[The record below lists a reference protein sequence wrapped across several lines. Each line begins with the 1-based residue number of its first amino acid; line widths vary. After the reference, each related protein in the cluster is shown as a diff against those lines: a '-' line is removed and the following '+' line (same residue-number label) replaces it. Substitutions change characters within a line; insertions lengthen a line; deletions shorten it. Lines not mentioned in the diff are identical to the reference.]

1 MGGEFVN
8 LNCRP
13 DRWRSA
19 ERMIRQGSHS
29 RSARP
34 LSEYLNVL
42 KICLKLLERSAPGSL
57 VLNFKHYSLARH
69 YIVMS
74 QHSSELSS
82 PAADLPVADA
92 AQQRLIEVFDMLAP
106 KPGMTRSSLE
116 GVNLMR
122 ANSPLPRMPVM
133 YEPSIVIVCQGRK
146 RGYLGDQV
154 FQYDAQQY
162 LVLSVPLPFEC
173 ETEASFDQ
181 PFLGISIR
189 VDLTMVAELLMALN
203 ETQGAAKNE
212 PLGIYST
219 PLDPALSSAVQRLLD
234 ALASP
239 LDARILAPSIVR
251 EICYRVLTG
260 EQGDAIRAA
269 LTHQN
274 HFGRVAKALRRIHAD
289 YHGALDVDTLAAEA
303 GMSLAV
309 FHAQFKAV
317 TATSPMQYVKTTRL
331 HHARLLMVQ
340 DGLNAGAAAARVGYE
355 SASQF
360 SREFKRLFGL
370 SPVDEVK
377 RMRAIYDS
385 PPPRIVQPVARYVT
399 AV

>member
-1 MGGEFVN
+1 M
-8 LNCRP
+8 
-13 DRWRSA
+13 
-19 ERMIRQGSHS
+19 
-29 RSARP
+29 
-34 LSEYLNVL
+34 
-42 KICLKLLERSAPGSL
+42 
-57 VLNFKHYSLARH
+57 LNFKHYSLVRH
-69 YIVMS
+69 YTVMS
-74 QHSSELSS
+74 TRTAE
-82 PAADLPVADA
+82 PASTDPSHQRMVDL
-92 AQQRLIEVFDMLAP
+92 FDLLAP
-106 KPGMTRSSLE
+106 NPGFTRSSLE

-122 ANSPLPRMPVM
+122 ANSPMPRMPVM

-173 ETEASFDQ
+173 ETEASPET
-181 PFLGISIR
+181 PFLAISVR
-189 VDLTMVAELLMALN
+189 VDLTMVAELLMTLN
-203 ETQGAAKNE
+203 ETQGATQNE
-212 PLGIYST
+212 PVGIYST
-219 PLDPALSSAVQRLLD
+219 PLDPALSNAVQRLME

-239 LDARILAPSIVR
+239 LDARILAPGVVR

-274 HFGRVAKALRRIHAD
+274 HFGRIAKALRRIHAD
-289 YHGALDVDTLAAEA
+289 YHGQLDVDTLAAEA

-360 SREFKRLFGL
+360 GREFKRLFGL

-377 RMRAIYDS
+377 RMRAVYE
-385 PPPRIVQPVARYVT
+385 PPAPPAVKPVARYVT

>member
-1 MGGEFVN
+1 M
-8 LNCRP
+8 
-13 DRWRSA
+13 
-19 ERMIRQGSHS
+19 
-29 RSARP
+29 
-34 LSEYLNVL
+34 
-42 KICLKLLERSAPGSL
+42 
-57 VLNFKHYSLARH
+57 LNFKHYSPGRH
-69 YIVMS
+69 YTVMS
-74 QHSSELSS
+74 TRSAE
-82 PAADLPVADA
+82 PATTDP
-92 AQQRLIEVFDMLAP
+92 AQQRVIELFDLLAP
-106 KPGMTRSSLE
+106 VPGITHSSLE

-122 ANSPLPRMPVM
+122 ANSPMPRRPVM

-146 RGYLGDQV
+146 RGFLGDQV

-173 ETEASFDQ
+173 ETEASLEK
-181 PFLGISIR
+181 PFLGISVR
-189 VDLTMVAELLMALN
+189 VDLTMIAELLMALN
-203 ETQGAAKNE
+203 ETQGAAQNE
-212 PLGIYST
+212 PVGIYST
-219 PLDPALSSAVQRLLD
+219 PLDPALCNAVQRLME

-239 LDARILAPSIVR
+239 LDARILAPGVVR

-274 HFGRVAKALRRIHAD
+274 HFGRIAKALRRIHAD
-289 YHGALDVDTLAAEA
+289 YHRELDVDTLAAEA

-377 RMRAIYDS
+377 RMRTVYDA
-385 PPPRIVQPVARYVT
+385 PPPRVQKPVARYVT

>member
-1 MGGEFVN
+1 M
-8 LNCRP
+8 
-13 DRWRSA
+13 
-19 ERMIRQGSHS
+19 
-29 RSARP
+29 
-34 LSEYLNVL
+34 
-42 KICLKLLERSAPGSL
+42 
-57 VLNFKHYSLARH
+57 LNFKHYSLARH
-69 YIVMS
+69 YTVMS
-74 QHSSELSS
+74 TRSVEPASVTHDPAERGQSAGGPTDSSQRRLV
-82 PAADLPVADA
+82 DL
-92 AQQRLIEVFDMLAP
+92 FDLLAP
-106 KPGMTRSSLE
+106 KPGMTRSSFE
-116 GVNLMR
+116 GVNLLR
-122 ANSPLPRMPVM
+122 ANSPMPRMPVM

-146 RGYLGDQV
+146 RGFLGDQV

-173 ETEASFDQ
+173 ETEASPEE
-181 PFLGISIR
+181 PFLAISVR

-203 ETQGAAKNE
+203 ETQGATQNE

-219 PLDPALSSAVQRLLD
+219 PLDPALSNAVQRLMD

-239 LDARILAPSIVR
+239 LDARILAPGVVR

-274 HFGRVAKALRRIHAD
+274 HFGRIAKALRRIHAD
-289 YHGALDVDTLAAEA
+289 YQGQLDVDTLASEA

-331 HHARLLMVQ
+331 HHARLLMAH

-377 RMRAIYDS
+377 RMRTVYDAP
-385 PPPRIVQPVARYVT
+385 PPPRVVKPVPRYVT

>member
-1 MGGEFVN
+1 
-8 LNCRP
+8 
-13 DRWRSA
+13 
-19 ERMIRQGSHS
+19 MIRQGSHS
-29 RSARP
+29 RGRERIG
-34 LSEYLNVL
+34 EYLNVL
-42 KICLKLLERSAPGSL
+42 KVCLKLLAVSALGRL

-69 YIVMS
+69 YTVMS
-74 QHSSELSS
+74 TRSVEPV
-82 PAADLPVADA
+82 PAAGGPTDP
-92 AQQRLIEVFDMLAP
+92 AQQRLVDLFDLLAP
-106 KPGMTRSSLE
+106 KPGVTRSSFE
-116 GVNLMR
+116 GVNLLR
-122 ANSPLPRMPVM
+122 ANSPMPRMPVM

-146 RGYLGDQV
+146 RGFLGDQV

-173 ETEASFDQ
+173 ETEASPEE
-181 PFLGISIR
+181 PFLAISVR

-203 ETQGAAKNE
+203 ETQGATQNE

-219 PLDPALSSAVQRLLD
+219 PLDPALSNAVQRLMD

-239 LDARILAPSIVR
+239 LDARILAPGVVR

-274 HFGRVAKALRRIHAD
+274 HFGRIAKALRRIHAD
-289 YHGALDVDTLAAEA
+289 YQGQLDVDTLASEA

-331 HHARLLMVQ
+331 HHARLLMAH

-377 RMRAIYDS
+377 RMRTVYDAP
-385 PPPRIVQPVARYVT
+385 PPPRVVKPVPRYVT

>member
-1 MGGEFVN
+1 M
-8 LNCRP
+8 
-13 DRWRSA
+13 
-19 ERMIRQGSHS
+19 
-29 RSARP
+29 
-34 LSEYLNVL
+34 
-42 KICLKLLERSAPGSL
+42 
-57 VLNFKHYSLARH
+57 LNFKHYSLVRH

-74 QHSSELSS
+74 PRSSELLSS
-82 PAADLPVADA
+82 PAEPLAAET
-92 AQQRLIEVFDMLAP
+92 AQQSLIGVFDMLAP
-106 KPGMTRSSLE
+106 KPGLTRSTLE
-116 GVNLMR
+116 GVNLLR
-122 ANSPLPRMPVM
+122 ANSPQPRMPVM

-173 ETEASFDQ
+173 ETEASLDE

-203 ETQGAAKNE
+203 ETQGATQKE

-234 ALASP
+234 ALVSP
-239 LDARILAPSIVR
+239 LDARILAPAIVR

-274 HFGRVAKALRRIHAD
+274 HFGRIAKALRRIHAD

-385 PPPRIVQPVARYVT
+385 PPPRIVKPVARYVT